1 MKLFKRALTLTIL
14 AIFTMYSHAQSI
26 DEIKKNSNY
35 IWGEGNGTTM
45 SDAEGEALRQMSVQI
60 SVSVYNSSYDEESND
75 NSVQKAVLQSVS
87 SAKFT
92 NVQMRVLEEEPN
104 AKVFCFMPRSEVK
117 KMFEKRANHIANM
130 VDAGK
135 TAESRMMIDEALRNY
150 YWALVLAKTTPE
162 PVEIE
167 FNDKKGEATSL
178 LPIKIKSVLAMIN
191 ASVDEIQDGKN
202 LILGFTY
209 NGKPVSSLN
218 FKYNDGQSIVGP
230 IVARD
235 GIGEASMASIPADG
249 KLHLTYE
256 LRFRNEV
263 DPTDSDIAG
272 AFNAG
277 ILPNINSS
285 VAIAIKNNS
294 KKKAAAPVLASA
306 EMLAA
311 QPTNDKRSIA
321 MQNADNT
328 DDLQQ
333 AVLAVEAAISSNNP
347 KSAFN
352 YFTPEGYT
360 LFANLMAKNGKVTLV
375 GKAQSHNFIIA
386 DGYIIGRATNIKRQF
401 RNGKAFME
409 KLVYRFNPESRKIES
424 VAFALTQ
431 RAENDIMNAA
441 ASWPEVSRWAILNF
455 MEDYQTAF
463 ALKRTDYINSIFSDD
478 ALIITGTIL
487 KKLNNAERAFDR
499 SKSLDLGGPK
509 DIAYSQLSKTEY
521 IDRLRKI
528 FSTREY
534 VHLQFEDN
542 VTRMIDL
549 PAINGI
555 NKGAAFGIEIKQRY
569 ESTGYSDDGYLTMVF
584 DTRGKLPII
593 HVRLWQPDKNNMM
606 SLQEFISRFNKQQSK
621 IKL

>member
-117 KMFEKRANHIANM
+117 KMFEKRANHIVNM

-167 FNDKKGEATSL
+167 FNDKTGEATSL

-463 ALKRTDYINSIFSDD
+463 ALKRIDYINSIFSDD

-606 SLQEFISRFNKQQSK
+606 SLQEFISRFNK
-621 IKL
+621 

>member
-104 AKVFCFMPRSEVK
+104 AKVFCFMSRSEVK
-117 KMFEKRANHIANM
+117 KMFEKRANHIVNM

-285 VAIAIKNNS
+285 VAIAIKSNS
-294 KKKAAAPVLASA
+294 KKKAAAPMLASA

-311 QPTNDKRSIA
+311 QPTNDKHSIA

-328 DDLQQ
+328 DDLQK

-347 KSAFN
+347 KSAFS

-499 SKSLDLGGPK
+499 SKSLDLSGPK

-606 SLQEFISRFNKQQSK
+606 SLQEFISRFNK
-621 IKL
+621 

>member
-1 MKLFKRALTLTIL
+1 MKLFKRALTLAIL
-14 AIFTMYSHAQSI
+14 VIFTMYSHAQSI

-104 AKVFCFMPRSEVK
+104 AKVFCFMSRSEVK
-117 KMFEKRANHIANM
+117 KMFEKRANHIVNM

-294 KKKAAAPVLASA
+294 KKKAAAPALASA
-306 EMLAA
+306 EILAA

-463 ALKRTDYINSIFSDD
+463 ALKRIDYINSIFSDD

-606 SLQEFISRFNKQQSK
+606 SLQEFISRFNK
-621 IKL
+621 

>member
-104 AKVFCFMPRSEVK
+104 AKVFCFMSRSEVK

-285 VAIAIKNNS
+285 VAIAIKSNS

-306 EMLAA
+306 EILAA

-528 FSTREY
+528 FNTREY

-606 SLQEFISRFNKQQSK
+606 SLQEFISRFNK
-621 IKL
+621 

>member
-104 AKVFCFMPRSEVK
+104 AKVFCFMSRSEVK

-285 VAIAIKNNS
+285 VAIAIKSNS

-311 QPTNDKRSIA
+311 QPTNDKHSIA

-328 DDLQQ
+328 DDLQK

-347 KSAFN
+347 KSAFS

-528 FSTREY
+528 FNTREY

-606 SLQEFISRFNKQQSK
+606 SLQEFISRFNK
-621 IKL
+621 

>member
-1 MKLFKRALTLTIL
+1 
-14 AIFTMYSHAQSI
+14 MYSHAQSI

-104 AKVFCFMPRSEVK
+104 AKVFCFMSRSEVK
-117 KMFEKRANHIANM
+117 KMFEKRANHIVNM

-606 SLQEFISRFNKQQSK
+606 SLQEFISRFNK
-621 IKL
+621 

>member
-1 MKLFKRALTLTIL
+1 
-14 AIFTMYSHAQSI
+14 MYSHAQSI

-104 AKVFCFMPRSEVK
+104 AKVFCFMSRSEVK
-117 KMFEKRANHIANM
+117 KMFEKRANHIVNM

-191 ASVDEIQDGKN
+191 ASVEGIQDNKN
-202 LILGFTY
+202 IILGFTY

-294 KKKAAAPVLASA
+294 KKKAAAPALASA
-306 EMLAA
+306 EILAA

-328 DDLQQ
+328 DDLQK

-606 SLQEFISRFNKQQSK
+606 SLQEFISRFNK
-621 IKL
+621 

>member
-35 IWGEGNGTTM
+35 IWGEGNGTAM

-117 KMFEKRANHIANM
+117 KMFEKRASHIANM

-285 VAIAIKNNS
+285 VAIAIKNNI
-294 KKKAAAPVLASA
+294 KKKAAAPALASA

-463 ALKRTDYINSIFSDD
+463 ALKRIDYINSIFSDD

-606 SLQEFISRFNKQQSK
+606 SLQEFISRFNK
-621 IKL
+621 

>member
-104 AKVFCFMPRSEVK
+104 AKVFCFMSRSEVK
-117 KMFEKRANHIANM
+117 KMFEKRANHIVNM

-285 VAIAIKNNS
+285 VVIAIKNNS

-328 DDLQQ
+328 DDLQK

-606 SLQEFISRFNKQQSK
+606 SLQEFISRFNK
-621 IKL
+621 

>member
-104 AKVFCFMPRSEVK
+104 AKVFCFMSRSEVK
-117 KMFEKRANHIANM
+117 KMFEKRASHITNM

-306 EMLAA
+306 EILAA

-375 GKAQSHNFIIA
+375 GKAQNHNFIIA

-606 SLQEFISRFNKQQSK
+606 SLQEFISRFNK
-621 IKL
+621 

>member
-104 AKVFCFMPRSEVK
+104 AKVFCFMSRSEVK

-277 ILPNINSS
+277 LLPNINSS

-294 KKKAAAPVLASA
+294 KKKAAAPALASA

-463 ALKRTDYINSIFSDD
+463 ALKRIDYINSIFSDD

-528 FSTREY
+528 FNTREY

-606 SLQEFISRFNKQQSK
+606 SLQEFISRFNK
-621 IKL
+621 

>member
-1 MKLFKRALTLTIL
+1 MKLLKRALTLTIL

-104 AKVFCFMPRSEVK
+104 AKVFCFMSRSEVK
-117 KMFEKRANHIANM
+117 KMFEKRANHIVNM

-167 FNDKKGEATSL
+167 FNDKNGEATSL

-294 KKKAAAPVLASA
+294 KKKAAAPALASA
-306 EMLAA
+306 EILAA

-487 KKLNNAERAFDR
+487 KKLDNAERAFDR

-606 SLQEFISRFNKQQSK
+606 SLQEFISRFNK
-621 IKL
+621 

>member
-14 AIFTMYSHAQSI
+14 AIFTMYSHAQPI

-294 KKKAAAPVLASA
+294 KKKAAAPALASA

-528 FSTREY
+528 FNTREY

-606 SLQEFISRFNKQQSK
+606 SLQEFISRFNK
-621 IKL
+621 

>member
-104 AKVFCFMPRSEVK
+104 AKVFCFMSRSEVK

-294 KKKAAAPVLASA
+294 KKKAAAPALASA

-328 DDLQQ
+328 DDLQK
-333 AVLAVEAAISSNNP
+333 AVLAVEASISSNNP

-487 KKLNNAERAFDR
+487 KKLNSAERAFDR

-542 VTRMIDL
+542 VTRMIDR

-606 SLQEFISRFNKQQSK
+606 SLQEFISRFNK
-621 IKL
+621 

>member
-117 KMFEKRANHIANM
+117 KMFEKRASHIANM

-294 KKKAAAPVLASA
+294 KKKAAAPALASA
-306 EMLAA
+306 EILAA

-584 DTRGKLPII
+584 DTRGQLPLL
-593 HVRLWQPDKNNMM
+593 HVRLWQPDKNNRM
-606 SLQEFISRFNKQQSK
+606 SLQEFISRFNK
-621 IKL
+621 

>member
-104 AKVFCFMPRSEVK
+104 ARVFCFMPRSEVK

-347 KSAFN
+347 KSAFS

-606 SLQEFISRFNKQQSK
+606 SLQEFISRFNK
-621 IKL
+621 

>member
-104 AKVFCFMPRSEVK
+104 ARVFCFMPRSEVK
-117 KMFEKRANHIANM
+117 KMFEKRANHIVNM

-277 ILPNINSS
+277 LLPNINSS

-306 EMLAA
+306 EILAA
-311 QPTNDKRSIA
+311 QPTNDKHSIA

-328 DDLQQ
+328 DDLQK

-487 KKLNNAERAFDR
+487 KKLDNAERAFDR

-606 SLQEFISRFNKQQSK
+606 SLQEFISRFNK
-621 IKL
+621 

>member
-117 KMFEKRANHIANM
+117 KMFEKRANHIVNM

-135 TAESRMMIDEALRNY
+135 TAEGRMMIDEALRNY

-306 EMLAA
+306 EILAA

-328 DDLQQ
+328 DDLQK

-528 FSTREY
+528 FNTREY

-606 SLQEFISRFNKQQSK
+606 SLQEFISRFNK
-621 IKL
+621 

>member
-104 AKVFCFMPRSEVK
+104 AKVFCFMSRSEVK

-277 ILPNINSS
+277 LLPNINSS
-285 VAIAIKNNS
+285 VAIAIKSNS

-306 EMLAA
+306 EILAA
-311 QPTNDKRSIA
+311 QPTNDKHSIA

-375 GKAQSHNFIIA
+375 GKAQNHNFIIA

-606 SLQEFISRFNKQQSK
+606 SLQEFISRFNK
-621 IKL
+621 

>member
-1 MKLFKRALTLTIL
+1 
-14 AIFTMYSHAQSI
+14 MYSHAQSI

-104 AKVFCFMPRSEVK
+104 AKVFCFMSRSEVK
-117 KMFEKRANHIANM
+117 KMFEKRANHIVNM

-306 EMLAA
+306 EILAA

-328 DDLQQ
+328 DDLQK

-606 SLQEFISRFNKQQSK
+606 SLQEFISRFNK
-621 IKL
+621 

>member
-1 MKLFKRALTLTIL
+1 MKLFKRAITLTIL

-104 AKVFCFMPRSEVK
+104 ARVFCFMPRSEVK
-117 KMFEKRANHIANM
+117 KMFEKRANHIVNM

-277 ILPNINSS
+277 LLPNINSS
-285 VAIAIKNNS
+285 VAIAIKSNS

-328 DDLQQ
+328 DDLQK

-606 SLQEFISRFNKQQSK
+606 SLQEFISRFNK
-621 IKL
+621 

>member
-117 KMFEKRANHIANM
+117 KMFEKRANHIVNM

-294 KKKAAAPVLASA
+294 KKKAAAPALASA
-306 EMLAA
+306 EILAA

-487 KKLNNAERAFDR
+487 KKLDNAERAFDR

-606 SLQEFISRFNKQQSK
+606 SLQEFISRFNK
-621 IKL
+621 

>member
-104 AKVFCFMPRSEVK
+104 AKVFCFMSRSEVK

-191 ASVDEIQDGKN
+191 ASVEEIQDNKN
-202 LILGFTY
+202 IILGFTY

-294 KKKAAAPVLASA
+294 KKKAAAPALASA
-306 EMLAA
+306 EILAA

-328 DDLQQ
+328 DDLQK

-606 SLQEFISRFNKQQSK
+606 SLQEFISRFNK
-621 IKL
+621 

>member
-150 YWALVLAKTTPE
+150 YWALVLTKTTPE

-235 GIGEASMASIPADG
+235 GIGEASMASIPADR

-263 DPTDSDIAG
+263 DPIDSDIAG

-328 DDLQQ
+328 DDLQK

-528 FSTREY
+528 FNTREY

-606 SLQEFISRFNKQQSK
+606 SLQEFISRFNK
-621 IKL
+621 

>member
-117 KMFEKRANHIANM
+117 KMFEKRASHIANM

-277 ILPNINSS
+277 LLPNINSS

-306 EMLAA
+306 EILAA

-328 DDLQQ
+328 DDLQK

-606 SLQEFISRFNKQQSK
+606 SLQEFISRFNK
-621 IKL
+621 

>member
-104 AKVFCFMPRSEVK
+104 ARVFCFMPRSEVK

-135 TAESRMMIDEALRNY
+135 IAESRMMIDEALRNY

-277 ILPNINSS
+277 LLPNINSS

-306 EMLAA
+306 EILAA

-328 DDLQQ
+328 DDLQK

-487 KKLNNAERAFDR
+487 KKLDNAERAFDR

-606 SLQEFISRFNKQQSK
+606 SLQEFISRFNK
-621 IKL
+621 

>member
-104 AKVFCFMPRSEVK
+104 ARVFCFMSRSEVK

-285 VAIAIKNNS
+285 VAIAIKSNS
-294 KKKAAAPVLASA
+294 KKKAAAPALASA

-606 SLQEFISRFNKQQSK
+606 SLQEFISRFNK
-621 IKL
+621 

>member
-1 MKLFKRALTLTIL
+1 
-14 AIFTMYSHAQSI
+14 MYSHAQSI

-117 KMFEKRANHIANM
+117 KMFEKRANHIVNM

-294 KKKAAAPVLASA
+294 KKKAAAPALASA

-328 DDLQQ
+328 DDLQK

-463 ALKRTDYINSIFSDD
+463 ALKRIDYINSIFSDD

-606 SLQEFISRFNKQQSK
+606 SLQEFISRFNK
-621 IKL
+621 

>member
-104 AKVFCFMPRSEVK
+104 AKVFCFMSRSEVK

-272 AFNAG
+272 AFNAD

-285 VAIAIKNNS
+285 VAIAIKSNS

-328 DDLQQ
+328 DDLQK

-606 SLQEFISRFNKQQSK
+606 SLQEFISRFNK
-621 IKL
+621 

>member
-117 KMFEKRANHIANM
+117 KMFEKRASHIANM

-277 ILPNINSS
+277 LLPNINSS

-306 EMLAA
+306 EILAA

-328 DDLQQ
+328 DDLQK

-487 KKLNNAERAFDR
+487 KKLDNAERAFDR

-606 SLQEFISRFNKQQSK
+606 SLQEFISRFNK
-621 IKL
+621 

>member
-104 AKVFCFMPRSEVK
+104 AKVFCFMSRSEVK
-117 KMFEKRANHIANM
+117 KMFEKRANHITNM

-249 KLHLTYE
+249 KLHITYE

-306 EMLAA
+306 EILAA

-328 DDLQQ
+328 DDLQK

-584 DTRGKLPII
+584 DTRGKLPVI

-606 SLQEFISRFNKQQSK
+606 SLQEFISRFNK
-621 IKL
+621 

>member
-104 AKVFCFMPRSEVK
+104 AKVFCFMSRSEVK

-294 KKKAAAPVLASA
+294 KKKAAAPALASA

-606 SLQEFISRFNKQQSK
+606 SLQEFISRFNK
-621 IKL
+621 

>member
-104 AKVFCFMPRSEVK
+104 ARVFCFMSRSEVK

-277 ILPNINSS
+277 LLPNINSS
-285 VAIAIKNNS
+285 VAIAIKSNS

-375 GKAQSHNFIIA
+375 GKAQNHNFIIA

-606 SLQEFISRFNKQQSK
+606 SLQEFISRFNK
-621 IKL
+621 

>member
-104 AKVFCFMPRSEVK
+104 AKVFCFMSRSEVK

-277 ILPNINSS
+277 LLPNINSS

-306 EMLAA
+306 EILAA

-321 MQNADNT
+321 VQNADNT
-328 DDLQQ
+328 DDLQK

-528 FSTREY
+528 FNTREY

-606 SLQEFISRFNKQQSK
+606 SLQEFISRFNK
-621 IKL
+621 

>member
-104 AKVFCFMPRSEVK
+104 ARVFCFMPRSEVK
-117 KMFEKRANHIANM
+117 KMFEKRASHITNM

-209 NGKPVSSLN
+209 NGKPVSSLS

-294 KKKAAAPVLASA
+294 KKKAAAPALASA
-306 EMLAA
+306 EILAA

-463 ALKRTDYINSIFSDD
+463 ALKRIDYINSIFSDD

-606 SLQEFISRFNKQQSK
+606 SLQEFISRFNK
-621 IKL
+621 

>member
-104 AKVFCFMPRSEVK
+104 AKVFCFMSRSEVK

-263 DPTDSDIAG
+263 DTTDSDIAG

-306 EMLAA
+306 EILAA

-606 SLQEFISRFNKQQSK
+606 SLQEFISRFNK
-621 IKL
+621 

>member
-1 MKLFKRALTLTIL
+1 MKLFKRALTLAIL
-14 AIFTMYSHAQSI
+14 VIFTMYSHAQSI

-104 AKVFCFMPRSEVK
+104 ARVFCFMPRSEVK
-117 KMFEKRANHIANM
+117 KMFEKRANHITNM

-249 KLHLTYE
+249 KLHITYE

-306 EMLAA
+306 EILAA

-328 DDLQQ
+328 DDLQK

-463 ALKRTDYINSIFSDD
+463 ALKRIDYINSIFSDD

-606 SLQEFISRFNKQQSK
+606 SLQEFISRFNK
-621 IKL
+621 

>member
-117 KMFEKRANHIANM
+117 KMFEKRANHIVNM

-167 FNDKKGEATSL
+167 FNDKTGEATSL

-191 ASVDEIQDGKN
+191 ASVDEIQNGKN

-294 KKKAAAPVLASA
+294 KKKAAAPALASA

-386 DGYIIGRATNIKRQF
+386 DGYIIGKATNIKRQF

-463 ALKRTDYINSIFSDD
+463 ALKRIDYINSIFSDD

-606 SLQEFISRFNKQQSK
+606 SLQEFISRFNK
-621 IKL
+621 

>member
-104 AKVFCFMPRSEVK
+104 AKVFCFMSRSEVK

-285 VAIAIKNNS
+285 VAIAIKSNS

-306 EMLAA
+306 EILAA

-328 DDLQQ
+328 DDLQK

-463 ALKRTDYINSIFSDD
+463 ALKRIDYINSIFSDD

-528 FSTREY
+528 FNTREY

-606 SLQEFISRFNKQQSK
+606 SLQEFISRFNK
-621 IKL
+621 

>member
-1 MKLFKRALTLTIL
+1 MKLFKRALILTIL

-104 AKVFCFMPRSEVK
+104 AKVFCFMSRSEVK
-117 KMFEKRANHIANM
+117 KMFEKRANHIVNM

-277 ILPNINSS
+277 LLPNINSS

-306 EMLAA
+306 EILAA

-328 DDLQQ
+328 DDLQK

-606 SLQEFISRFNKQQSK
+606 SLQEFISRFNK
-621 IKL
+621 